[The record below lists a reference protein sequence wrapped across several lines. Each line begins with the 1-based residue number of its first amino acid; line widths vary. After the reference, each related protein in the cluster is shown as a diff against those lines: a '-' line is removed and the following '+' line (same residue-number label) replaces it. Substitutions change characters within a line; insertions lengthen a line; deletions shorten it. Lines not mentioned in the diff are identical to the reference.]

1 MPEGR
6 FRRALRRLT
15 TDDETLEAEELR
27 RRAESVG
34 ATSVSDCASRRK
46 VSVLGTVQSTT
57 VRPMAGA
64 PAVEAEL
71 YDGTATLYVV
81 WLGRREIGGI
91 RTGVTLL
98 VEGRAG
104 LNRNRRTMFNPAYT
118 IIPSRA
124 DD

>member
-15 TDDETLEAEELR
+15 TDDETLEAEDLQRRAGDAGATAVSECANR
-27 RRAESVG
+27 RR
-34 ATSVSDCASRRK
+34 
-46 VSVLGTVQSTT
+46 VSVLGSVQSTT
-57 VRPMAGA
+57 VRPLAGV

-71 YDGTATLYVV
+71 YDGSGTLYVV
-81 WLGRREIGGI
+81 WLGRRDIAGI

-104 LNRNRRTMFNPAYT
+104 LNNGRRTMFNPAYT
-118 IIPSRA
+118 IIPRRN
-124 DD
+124 D